1 MKVKLGIRLYRA
13 HDLDLISLMEE
24 YEFNFTKALYCA
36 ITAFVNGETFVVK
49 DLELRYTPKSY
60 KKKSI
65 LRVLTLNEEKDKKA
79 ILFLEGIE
87 KGYRNSFLKNLL
99 RLYLC
104 RPIASA
110 YFGSEQDA
118 MEAEAMCEIFKEHR
132 KVARAAN
139 FSKTTGRSL
148 EGRRLDKTQR
158 AEGNTYSAESYS
170 KQEGRKPYIT
180 PVSLGKTGRPEEST
194 RSAEAPSRPR
204 DKKPYKTGNVGN
216 QREAYSPK
224 GAVYSE
230 LSSNLSGNSSESR
243 RESVDGNKNTSSL
256 SGYPS
261 EGRTSE
267 SKSRESSSTSS
278 LSGLASY
285 PNEAQVNGNEI
296 SLHGDRKPQDDET
309 ELLNAFMGML

>member
-1 MKVKLGIRLYRA
+1 MKLGIRLYRA

-110 YFGSEQDA
+110 YFGSDKDA

-139 FSKTTGRSL
+139 FSKTTGRSSK
-148 EGRRLDKTQR
+148 GRRPDKEQR
-158 AEGNTYSAESYS
+158 VEGNTYSAESYS

-194 RSAEAPSRPR
+194 RSTEAPSRPR

-224 GAVYSE
+224 GTVYSE
-230 LSSNLSGNSSESR
+230 LSSSLSSNSSEFHREQVDKSGNSKSTT
-243 RESVDGNKNTSSL
+243 TSSL
-256 SGYPS
+256 SGHPS
-261 EGRTSE
+261 HSNREQANGSE
-267 SKSRESSSTSS
+267 INSDTNS
-278 LSGLASY
+278 
-285 PNEAQVNGNEI
+285 
-296 SLHGDRKPQDDET
+296 DET